1 MRICPV
7 SVALSM
13 KVDSQS
19 CPIHIENA
27 STQAPLAQVFRDF
40 DAAWSLPSEHVVSL
54 DAYVAVNPRTL
65 SLSKYLDLATPFKE
79 TTYLLKSMSSP
90 LPPMV
95 IYTFLQRSFPP
106 VGVVSAWK
114 GEKNFFTRF
123 CGKLL
128 TVRSVIRTAS
138 GDSCGGGL
146 GARLQVM
153 HERSRICRNLRMHA
167 KLVTFN

>member
-79 TTYLLKSMSSP
+79 TTYLLKGMSSP
-90 LPPMV
+90 LPP
-95 IYTFLQRSFPP
+95 ILQRSFPP
-106 VGVVSAWK
+106 VGVVSDRK
-114 GEKNFFTRF
+114 GEKNSFTRF

-153 HERSRICRNLRMHA
+153 HERSRICRNLHMHA